1 MYNEKRYG
9 LRAEPRGI
17 SKCQYN
23 SYKCLLGTFLV
34 PDTVSGAG
42 EIAMNGWLKFISWW
56 REIINKETH
65 KNQKETLV
73 TDRGYAEG

>member
-1 MYNEKRYG
+1 M
-9 LRAEPRGI
+9 
-17 SKCQYN
+17 
-23 SYKCLLGTFLV
+23 

-42 EIAMNGWLKFISWW
+42 EIVMNGWLKFISWW